1 MLDVVY
7 FLIGTAVLLFII
19 TFILLSKDIFRTGM
33 VKVHRIKIRK
43 KESFWVAA
51 IFLILCIGVIFGE
64 FIKMRPA
71 TEWYNYAGIALIFF
85 GGLIRIYSRKAL
97 DRFFSFEV
105 IIQKDHK
112 LITKGPYKQIRHPMY
127 TGLSL
132 ILIGLAIALSSV
144 YGILFLIILG
154 IPVLLYRI
162 SAEEELLIKE
172 FGQEYLNYMEKTKK
186 LVPYIY

>member
-7 FLIGTAVLLFII
+7 FLIGLLVLLFII
-19 TFILLSKDIFRTGM
+19 TFILLSKDLFKTGII
-33 VKVHRIKIRK
+33 KVHKIKVRK
-43 KESFWVAA
+43 KESFWVSA
-51 IFLILCIGVIFGE
+51 IFLVLCVSVIIGE

-71 TEWYNYAGIALIFF
+71 TEWYNYIGAALIFF

-112 LITKGPYKQIRHPMY
+112 LITKGIYKNIRHPMY
-127 TGLSL
+127 LGISL
-132 ILIGLAIALSSV
+132 ILLGLATALSSI

-154 IPVLLYRI
+154 VPVLLYRI
-162 SAEEELLIKE
+162 SAEEDMLIKE
-172 FGQEYLNYMEKTKK
+172 FGQEYLKYMERTKK
-186 LVPYIY
+186 LIPYIY

>member
-7 FLIGTAVLLFII
+7 FLIGVLVLLFIT
-19 TFILLSKDIFRTGM
+19 TFILLSKDLFKTGII
-33 VKVHRIKIRK
+33 KVHKIKVKK

-51 IFLILCIGVIFGE
+51 IFLILCVGVIIGE
-64 FIKMRPA
+64 FIRMRPA
-71 TEWYNYAGIALIFF
+71 TDWYNYIGVALIFF

-112 LITKGPYKQIRHPMY
+112 LITKGLYKNIRHPMY
-127 TGLSL
+127 LGISL
-132 ILIGLAIALSSV
+132 ILLGLAIALSSL
-144 YGILFLIILG
+144 YGILFLIIFG

-162 SAEEELLIKE
+162 SAEEDLLIKE
-172 FGQEYLNYMEKTKK
+172 FGQEYLNYMERTKK
-186 LVPYIY
+186 IIPYVY

>member
-7 FLIGTAVLLFII
+7 FLIGVLVLLFIT
-19 TFILLSKDIFRTGM
+19 TFILLSKDLFKTGII
-33 VKVHRIKIRK
+33 KVHKIKVKK

-51 IFLILCIGVIFGE
+51 IFLILCVGVIIGE
-64 FIKMRPA
+64 FIRMRPA
-71 TEWYNYAGIALIFF
+71 TDWYNYIGVALIFF

-112 LITKGPYKQIRHPMY
+112 LITKGLYKNIRHPMY
-127 TGLSL
+127 LGISL
-132 ILIGLAIALSSV
+132 ILLGLAIALSSL
-144 YGILFLIILG
+144 YGILFLIIFG

-162 SAEEELLIKE
+162 SAEEDLLIKE
-172 FGQEYLNYMEKTKK
+172 FGQEYLNYMERTKK
-186 LVPYIY
+186 IIPYIY